1 MTIPAHS
8 ARRRENYEFTVIGD
22 GPVGLLAAI
31 GLSQQG
37 RSVALVTPTPAP
49 SENTPFDAPDLRVYA
64 LAPDALDVLAGHQ
77 CELRQHP
84 RVCAYQN
91 MSVFDQNPQA
101 ALNFQALDY
110 GWSSLGHIVEHQ
122 LLCAELWRVV
132 VQQQIKIVLGKASS
146 FSQEDGVATLHT
158 EQASVRARWLI
169 DASGAVSALREASG
183 LRQSNYDYQ
192 QSAVVAHVRSQMPH
206 AHTAW
211 QRFTP
216 VGTIA
221 LLPMF
226 DGTQALVY
234 SALEAKAQALMALSD
249 AAFLADLAANF
260 GPALGPF
267 STVGARRKIPLRRA
281 LAENYVAD
289 PLILLGD
296 SAHTVHPLAG
306 QGLNLGIRDV
316 ACLTR
321 SIAKATSDAQML
333 AALKRFARERKSENA
348 ITAHGI
354 EAIQKL
360 FLPSTGP
367 LALLRRVGLNG
378 VNRLTPLKRLFA
390 ELATGKVAGWPGAT

>member
-1 MTIPAHS
+1 MNS
-8 ARRRENYEFTVIGD
+8 AASPRRRENFEFAVIGD

-31 GLSQQG
+31 ALSQQG

-49 SENTPFDAPDLRVYA
+49 SENTLFDAPDLRVYA
-64 LAPDALDVLAGHQ
+64 LAPDALDVLAQYQ
-77 CELRQHP
+77 CELRQHS
-84 RVCAYQN
+84 RGCAYQN
-91 MSVFDQNPQA
+91 MSVFDQDPQA
-101 ALNFQALDY
+101 ALNFSAQDY
-110 GWSSLGHIVEHQ
+110 GWHSLGHIVEHQ

-132 VQQQIKIVLGKASS
+132 VQRQIKIVLGKASA
-146 FSQEDGVATLHT
+146 FSQEGGVATLHT
-158 EQASVRARWLI
+158 DQASVRARWLI
-169 DASGAVSALREASG
+169 DASGAVSALRDASG
-183 LRQSNYDYQ
+183 LRQSHYDYQ
-192 QSAVVAHVRSQMPH
+192 QSAVVAHVRSQAAH

-226 DGTQALVY
+226 DGAHALVY
-234 SALEAKAQALMALSD
+234 SALEAKAQALMQLSD
-249 AAFLADLAANF
+249 SAFLADLAANF
-260 GPALGPF
+260 GAHLGEF
-267 STVGARRKIPLRRA
+267 TSIRARRKIPLRRT

-321 SIAKATSDAQML
+321 SIADAASDAQML
-333 AALKRFARERKSENA
+333 AALQRYARERKSENA

-367 LALLRRVGLNG
+367 LALLRRVGLSS

-390 ELATGKVAGWPGAT
+390 ELATGKVAGWPGAM